1 MKLNKKGF
9 TLVELLAMLVV
20 LAILMAI
27 TVPNISG
34 ILGKSKTDII
44 KEDVTKIVDTAK
56 IKIASDN
63 SIINP
68 AKNKCLVFT
77 LEYLNDNDDYKEGP
91 NGGKYD
97 FFDSFVIV
105 KREGS
110 KYKYYVRLKEL
121 NSSGDYGVNITDY
134 DDFEKDWNSEIGPI
148 SNSASLK
155 TAKTPE
161 DVANNSI
168 VKNYCNN
175 ADLIQG
181 FYKETVSLFPGA

>member
-1 MKLNKKGF
+1 MELNRRGF

-44 KEDVTKIVDTAK
+44 KEDVTKMVDTAK

-105 KREGS
+105 KRVGS

-121 NSSGDYGVNITDY
+121 NSSGNYGVNIADY
-134 DDFEKDWNSEIGPI
+134 DSFEKDWNNKIDSI
-148 SNSASLK
+148 SNNASLK
-155 TAKTPE
+155 EAKTPAE
-161 DVANNSI
+161 VANNSI
-168 VKNYCNN
+168 VKNYCNS

-181 FYKETVSLFPGA
+181 FYKETKGLNLGT